1 MGKNTFLPLASI
13 SALLFL
19 ITPSAEAGDYDKLA
33 SQMSRSARAHGRA
46 RIAILPFRTMNGGAS
61 AAGRLVSERLVGP
74 LMADGAVEVIERTLL
89 ESVTSELRLQVS
101 GLMDPGTVR
110 ELGKILN
117 VDALV
122 VGTVMTL
129 KNDNIEIHA
138 RLLDAETA
146 KILVAATVKVE
157 KDWSESMFEDFT
169 WGLSLPPMPS
179 FDLATTANA
188 GGFDCGRAEETVD
201 ELERS
206 LVDLKARYWAQKLRD
221 GLISSSLKRNPGSE
235 INNPGI
241 RAQFYTRLRE
251 RYAETIWSPL
261 TEAELAKIKDGLSRI
276 SHLNDT
282 CRGGQ

>member
-46 RIAILPFRTMNGGAS
+46 RIAILPFRTMNGGES
-61 AAGRLVSERLVGP
+61 AAGRIVSERLVGP

>member
-1 MGKNTFLPLASI
+1 M
-13 SALLFL
+13 LFL
-19 ITPSAEAGDYDKLA
+19 IITPSAWGGDYDKLA
-33 SQMSRSARAHGRA
+33 SQMSRSALAHGRQ
-46 RIAILPFRTMNGGAS
+46 RIAILPFRTMNGGES
-61 AAGRLVSERLVGP
+61 SAGRIVSERLVGP
-74 LMADGAVEVIERTLL
+74 LMADGTVEVIERTLL

-101 GLMDPGTVR
+101 GLMDPSSVR

-129 KNDNIEIHA
+129 KNDSIEIHA

-146 KILVAATVKVE
+146 KILTAATAKVE

-169 WGLSLPPMPS
+169 WGLSLPPMPN

-188 GGFDCGRAEETVD
+188 GGFDCSRAGETVD

-206 LVDLKARYWAQKLRD
+206 IVDLKARYWAAKLRD
-221 GLISSSLKRNPGSE
+221 GLLSSSLKRNPGSE
-235 INNPGI
+235 IQNAGI

-261 TEAELAKIKDGLSRI
+261 TDAELAKIKDSLSRI